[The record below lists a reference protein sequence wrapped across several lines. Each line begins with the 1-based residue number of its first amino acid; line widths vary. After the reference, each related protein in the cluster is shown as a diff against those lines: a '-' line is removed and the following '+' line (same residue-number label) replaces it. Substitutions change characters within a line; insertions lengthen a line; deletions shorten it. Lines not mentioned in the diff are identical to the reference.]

1 MYIMFVCRTEDLD
14 ECIKSINDLIKSGH
28 LNYRLELQRLG
39 AEMYQ
44 VIEEI
49 DQITFPEFMFNKDIY
64 NLKLDNEILYE
75 LYSLLLVKDIF
86 V

>member
-1 MYIMFVCRTEDLD
+1 
-14 ECIKSINDLIKSGH
+14 
-28 LNYRLELQRLG
+28 
-39 AEMYQ
+39 MYQ